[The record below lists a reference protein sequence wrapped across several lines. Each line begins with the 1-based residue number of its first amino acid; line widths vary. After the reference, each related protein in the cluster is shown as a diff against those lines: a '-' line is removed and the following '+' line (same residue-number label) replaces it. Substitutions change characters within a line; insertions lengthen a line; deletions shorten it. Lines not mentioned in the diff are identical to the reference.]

1 MPISK
6 LRKST
11 NAHPTQYL
19 QEIYDAVARL
29 RAERLASHQPLEDIL
44 AAAKAL
50 ELLASSGRAG
60 CSAAES
66 AVAQWTGGNVT
77 PQYDAGYDVVSQN
90 GSRLEVKYSKLNRPH
105 KSGDST
111 RWNWTN
117 ILGNAS
123 EFKKPYDYLI
133 LVGQADERFLSD
145 FPVLDGKFVVFAI
158 PRAYVENDRSKIRLS
173 SAARGTIALSTNPNL
188 AHTRSMIELFAK
200 SEADL
205 RTI

>member
-6 LRKST
+6 LREST

-19 QEIYDAVARL
+19 KEIHDAVARL
-29 RAERLASHQPLEDIL
+29 RAERLLSNKPLEDIL

-66 AVAQWTGGNVT
+66 AVAHWTGGYVT

-90 GSRLEVKYSKLNRPH
+90 GSRIEVKYSKLNFPN
-105 KSGDST
+105 KSRDNT

-123 EFKKPYDYLI
+123 DLKKPYDYLI
-133 LVGQADERFLSD
+133 LVGQADERFLSYY
-145 FPVLDGKFVVFAI
+145 PVLDGKFVVFAI
-158 PRAYVENDRSKIRLS
+158 PRTYVENHRSNIRLS
-173 SAARGTIALSTNPNL
+173 LAARGTIALSTNPNL

-200 SEADL
+200 SEAEL